1 MTCKWIGFC
10 PLRKHENDGVIS
22 LKWRKDYCESEMN
35 WKECKRY
42 QMEENSIPHHD
53 NMMPDGSFVDVH
65 DIG

>member
-1 MTCKWIGFC
+1 
-10 PLRKHENDGVIS
+10 
-22 LKWRKDYCESEMN
+22 MN